1 MSRLDPPPLIRT
13 MSERKRF
20 FSIDAFP
27 NIDGIYEDNN
37 DDDNLDKPRVTSA
50 TVIKPVNDGCL
61 KNAALF
67 SVTWPELDLPR

>member
-1 MSRLDPPPLIRT
+1 MTPIIIKTVNGKDLVNDN
-13 MSERKRF
+13 
-20 FSIDAFP
+20 DNG
-27 NIDGIYEDNN
+27 NIDVIYKDNN

-67 SVTWPELDLPR
+67 SVTWPELDLPC